1 MKKFYVISLVI
12 VMASCNTF
20 LSEEP
25 KDQQVE
31 EMAFKDA
38 ASLYLNTVATL
49 YNYIGG
55 NEQSQGLQGTYRGV
69 YDFNTF
75 TTDEAIIPTRGG
87 DWFDGGFWQE
97 IFLHEWDAGTGALN
111 DTWKYLYKVIALCN
125 RSIETLDANASL
137 LSDEQ
142 LKAYKAEVRALRA
155 MYYYYLMDL
164 FARVPLVLS
173 SKTPM
178 SQVNQSSRPEVF
190 KFVLSE
196 LQETLPFLP
205 YERSN
210 YLGDYYGRMTG
221 PVVIFLLAKIC
232 LNAEVFCDENWT
244 DEVHTSGKDIF
255 IDVDGKRLNAWEACI
270 AYCDELSYFGYQLD
284 KNMEDCFSVHNEIS
298 MENIFTIPMDPSF
311 YTNQMQNLFRSYH
324 YRHAGIYGM
333 SGENGASATKETLET
348 FGFFNADEWDIRLGA
363 TYYYGTVYDNDGKP
377 VIMQN
382 GEPLTYHPEA
392 IKLDVTGDKYEA
404 LAGARMRKYAV
415 DYTSSKDGKLMHNDI
430 VLFRYADVLLMKCE
444 AKVRNG
450 QDGDTEL
457 NAVRVRSYMGFRKAT
472 LENILAERQLELA
485 WEGWRRQDLIRFGKF
500 TRPYSSRPQVPNED
514 SGFTT
519 VFPIPGDVLTLNPNI
534 TQNYGYN

>member
-244 DEVHTSGKDIF
+244 D
-255 IDVDGKRLNAWEACI
+255 
-270 AYCDELSYFGYQLD
+270 
-284 KNMEDCFSVHNEIS
+284 
-298 MENIFTIPMDPSF
+298 
-311 YTNQMQNLFRSYH
+311 
-324 YRHAGIYGM
+324 
-333 SGENGASATKETLET
+333 
-348 FGFFNADEWDIRLGA
+348 
-363 TYYYGTVYDNDGKP
+363 
-377 VIMQN
+377 
-382 GEPLTYHPEA
+382 
-392 IKLDVTGDKYEA
+392 
-404 LAGARMRKYAV
+404 
-415 DYTSSKDGKLMHNDI
+415 
-430 VLFRYADVLLMKCE
+430 
-444 AKVRNG
+444 
-450 QDGDTEL
+450 
-457 NAVRVRSYMGFRKAT
+457 
-472 LENILAERQLELA
+472 
-485 WEGWRRQDLIRFGKF
+485 
-500 TRPYSSRPQVPNED
+500 
-514 SGFTT
+514 
-519 VFPIPGDVLTLNPNI
+519 
-534 TQNYGYN
+534 

>member
-244 DEVHTSGKDIF
+244 
-255 IDVDGKRLNAWEACI
+255 EACI

-284 KNMEDCFSVHNEIS
+284 KNMEDCFSVHNETS